1 MIFIATWLVTLLL
14 IAFPYPAFLSLALP
28 HFGFL
33 FVTWWG
39 LMRNYQL
46 SMTLLLISSL
56 PVDVLYG
63 TALGLHGLL
72 FALIAYALTLLGP
85 SIRQVN
91 WVRQSTV
98 VFVVLLI
105 ASSVSYWARTLTGQ
119 SPEFYILVLQAFV
132 SAVLW
137 SPMRWLYDVL
147 AQYTQDIGAERQCS
161 SPVSHQDGVTY

>member
-1 MIFIATWLVTLLL
+1 MIFLVTWLSTLFF
-14 IAFPYPAFLSLALP
+14 IVIPYPAWMTLALP

-56 PVDVLYG
+56 PIDVLYG
-63 TALGLHGLL
+63 TTLGLHGLL

-91 WVRQSTV
+91 WIRQSLV
-98 VFVVLLI
+98 VFGVLLI
-105 ASSVSYWARTLTGQ
+105 ASAVSYWARTLTGQ
-119 SPEFYILVLQAFV
+119 TPDFMILILQSVV
-132 SAVLW
+132 SAFLW
-137 SPMRWLYDVL
+137 SPLRWFYDMV
-147 AQYTQDIGAERQCS
+147 AQYAEGLRAQS
-161 SPVSHQDGVTY
+161 Q

>member
-1 MIFIATWLVTLLL
+1 MIFLVTWLSTLFF
-14 IAFPYPAFLSLALP
+14 IVIPYPAWMTLALP

-56 PVDVLYG
+56 PIDVLYG
-63 TALGLHGLL
+63 TTLGLHGLL

-91 WVRQSTV
+91 WIRQSLV
-98 VFVVLLI
+98 VFIVLLI
-105 ASSVSYWARTLTGQ
+105 DK
-119 SPEFYILVLQAFV
+119 ILN
-132 SAVLW
+132 
-137 SPMRWLYDVL
+137 R
-147 AQYTQDIGAERQCS
+147 
-161 SPVSHQDGVTY
+161 

>member
-1 MIFIATWLVTLLL
+1 MFNILIRTSFTFMIFISTWLVTLLL
-14 IAFPYPAFLSLALP
+14 IAFPYPAFLTLALP

-137 SPMRWLYDVL
+137 SPMRWLYDGL
-147 AQYTQDIGAERQCS
+147 AQYTQDIGAERQ
-161 SPVSHQDGVTY
+161 

>member
-1 MIFIATWLVTLLL
+1 MIFLVTWLSTLFF
-14 IAFPYPAFLSLALP
+14 IVIPYPVWMTLALP

-46 SMTLLLISSL
+46 SMTLLLVSSV
-56 PVDVLYG
+56 PIDVLYG
-63 TALGLHGLL
+63 TTLGLHGLL

-91 WVRQSTV
+91 WIRQSLV

-105 ASSVSYWARTLTGQ
+105 ASAVSYWARTLTGQ
-119 SPEFYILVLQAFV
+119 TPDFMILILQSVV
-132 SAVLW
+132 SAFLW
-137 SPMRWLYDVL
+137 SPLRWFYDMV
-147 AQYTQDIGAERQCS
+147 AQYAEGLRAQRQ
-161 SPVSHQDGVTY
+161 

>member
-1 MIFIATWLVTLLL
+1 MIFVTTWLITLLF
-14 IAFPYPAFLSLALP
+14 IAFPFPVFLNLALP

-63 TALGLHGLL
+63 TTLGLHGLL
-72 FALIAYALTLLGP
+72 FALIAYTLTLIGP

-91 WVRQSTV
+91 WVRQSVV
-98 VFVVLLI
+98 VFFVLLI
-105 ASSVSYWARTLTGQ
+105 ASALAYWARTLVGQ
-119 SPEFYILVLQAFV
+119 APDFRILVLQAV
-132 SAVLW
+132 ITSLVW
-137 SPMRWLYDVL
+137 SPMRFIYDSVANF
-147 AQYTQDIGAERQCS
+147 AQ
-161 SPVSHQDGVTY
+161 VTGNQNK

>member
-1 MIFIATWLVTLLL
+1 MIFLVTWLSTLFF
-14 IAFPYPAFLSLALP
+14 IVIPYPAWMAFALP

-56 PVDVLYG
+56 PIDVLYG
-63 TALGLHGLL
+63 TTLGLHGLL

-91 WVRQSTV
+91 WIRQSLV

-105 ASSVSYWARTLTGQ
+105 ASAVSYWARTLTGQ
-119 SPEFYILVLQAFV
+119 SPDFTILILQSVV
-132 SAVLW
+132 SAFLW
-137 SPMRWLYDVL
+137 SPLRWFYDVVARYAEGL
-147 AQYTQDIGAERQCS
+147 RAQRQ
-161 SPVSHQDGVTY
+161 

>member
-1 MIFIATWLVTLLL
+1 MIFLVTWLSTLFF
-14 IAFPYPAFLSLALP
+14 IVIPYPAWMTLALP

-39 LMRNYQL
+39 LMRNYLL

-56 PVDVLYG
+56 PIDVLYG
-63 TALGLHGLL
+63 TTLGLHGLL

-91 WVRQSTV
+91 WIRQSLV

-105 ASSVSYWARTLTGQ
+105 ASAVSYWARTLTGQ
-119 SPEFYILVLQAFV
+119 SPDFTILVLQSVV
-132 SAVLW
+132 SAFLW
-137 SPMRWLYDVL
+137 SPLRWFYDMV
-147 AQYTQDIGAERQCS
+147 AQYAEGLRAQRQ
-161 SPVSHQDGVTY
+161 

>member
-1 MIFIATWLVTLLL
+1 MIFLVTWLSTLFF
-14 IAFPYPAFLSLALP
+14 IVIPYPAWMTVALP

-56 PVDVLYG
+56 PIDVLYG
-63 TALGLHGLL
+63 TTLGLHGLL

-91 WVRQSTV
+91 WIRQSLV

-105 ASSVSYWARTLTGQ
+105 ASAVSYWARTLTGQ
-119 SPEFYILVLQAFV
+119 TPDFMILILQSVV
-132 SAVLW
+132 SAFLW
-137 SPMRWLYDVL
+137 SPLRWFYDMV
-147 AQYTQDIGAERQCS
+147 AQYAEGLRAQRQ
-161 SPVSHQDGVTY
+161 

>member
-1 MIFIATWLVTLLL
+1 MIFLVTWLSTLFF
-14 IAFPYPAFLSLALP
+14 IVIPYPAWMTLALP
-28 HFGFL
+28 QFGCL

-56 PVDVLYG
+56 PIDVLYG
-63 TALGLHGLL
+63 TTLGLHGLL

-91 WVRQSTV
+91 WIRQSLV

-105 ASSVSYWARTLTGQ
+105 ASAVSYWARTLTGQ
-119 SPEFYILVLQAFV
+119 TPDFMILILQSVV
-132 SAVLW
+132 SAFLW
-137 SPMRWLYDVL
+137 SPLRWFYDMV
-147 AQYTQDIGAERQCS
+147 AQYAEGLGAQRQ
-161 SPVSHQDGVTY
+161 

>member
-1 MIFIATWLVTLLL
+1 
-14 IAFPYPAFLSLALP
+14 
-28 HFGFL
+28 
-33 FVTWWG
+33 
-39 LMRNYQL
+39 
-46 SMTLLLISSL
+46 MTLLLISSL

-119 SPEFYILVLQAFV
+119 SPEFYILVLQAIV

-137 SPMRWLYDVL
+137 SPMRWLYDGL
-147 AQYTQDIGAERQCS
+147 AQYTQDIGAERQ
-161 SPVSHQDGVTY
+161 

>member
-1 MIFIATWLVTLLL
+1 MIFLVTWLSTLFF
-14 IAFPYPAFLSLALP
+14 IVIPYPAWMTLALP

-56 PVDVLYG
+56 PIDVLYG
-63 TALGLHGLL
+63 TTLGLHGLL

-91 WVRQSTV
+91 WIRQSLV

-105 ASSVSYWARTLTGQ
+105 ASAVSYWARTLTGQ
-119 SPEFYILVLQAFV
+119 TPDFMILILQSVV
-132 SAVLW
+132 SAFLW
-137 SPMRWLYDVL
+137 SPLRWFYDMV
-147 AQYTQDIGAERQCS
+147 AQYAEGLRAQRQ
-161 SPVSHQDGVTY
+161 

>member
-1 MIFIATWLVTLLL
+1 MIFLVTWLSTLFF
-14 IAFPYPAFLSLALP
+14 IVIPYPAWVTLALP

-56 PVDVLYG
+56 PIDVLYG
-63 TALGLHGLL
+63 TTLGLHGLL

-91 WVRQSTV
+91 WIRQSLV

-105 ASSVSYWARTLTGQ
+105 ASAVSYWARTLTGQ
-119 SPEFYILVLQAFV
+119 TPDFMILILQSVV
-132 SAVLW
+132 SAFLW
-137 SPMRWLYDVL
+137 SPLRWFYDMV
-147 AQYTQDIGAERQCS
+147 AQYAEGLRAQS
-161 SPVSHQDGVTY
+161 Q

>member
-1 MIFIATWLVTLLL
+1 MIFLVTWLSTLFF
-14 IAFPYPAFLSLALP
+14 IVIPYPAWMTLALP

-56 PVDVLYG
+56 PIDVLYG
-63 TALGLHGLL
+63 TTLGLHGLL

-91 WVRQSTV
+91 WIRQSLV

-105 ASSVSYWARTLTGQ
+105 ASAVSYWARTLTGQ
-119 SPEFYILVLQAFV
+119 SPDFTILILQSVV
-132 SAVLW
+132 SAFLW
-137 SPMRWLYDVL
+137 SPLRWFYDMV
-147 AQYTQDIGAERQCS
+147 AQYAEGLRAQRQ
-161 SPVSHQDGVTY
+161 

>member
-1 MIFIATWLVTLLL
+1 MMFVLTWLGTLLL
-14 IAFPYPAFLSLALP
+14 IAFPYPAILSLFLP

-46 SMTLLLISSL
+46 SMTLLLVSSL
-56 PVDVLYG
+56 PIDVLYG

-85 SIRQVN
+85 SVRQVN
-91 WVRQSTV
+91 WIRQSTA

-105 ASSVSYWARTLTGQ
+105 AAAVSYWARTLTGQ
-119 SPEFYILVLQAFV
+119 SPEFYPLVIQAFV
-132 SAVLW
+132 SALLW
-137 SPMRWLYDVL
+137 TPMRWLYDAL
-147 AQYTQDIGAERQCS
+147 AHYAQSFGAQRQ
-161 SPVSHQDGVTY
+161 

>member
-1 MIFIATWLVTLLL
+1 MIFLVTWLSTLFF
-14 IAFPYPAFLSLALP
+14 IVIPYPVWMTLALP

-56 PVDVLYG
+56 PIDVLYG
-63 TALGLHGLL
+63 TTLGLHGLL

-91 WVRQSTV
+91 WIRQSLV

-105 ASSVSYWARTLTGQ
+105 ASAVSYWARTLTGQ
-119 SPEFYILVLQAFV
+119 SPDFTILILQSVV
-132 SAVLW
+132 SAFLW
-137 SPMRWLYDVL
+137 SPLRWFFDMV
-147 AQYTQDIGAERQCS
+147 AQYAEGLRAQRQ
-161 SPVSHQDGVTY
+161 

>member
-1 MIFIATWLVTLLL
+1 MIFLLTWLSTLFF
-14 IAFPYPAFLSLALP
+14 IVIPYPAWMTLALP

-56 PVDVLYG
+56 PIDVLYG
-63 TALGLHGLL
+63 TTLGLHGLL

-91 WVRQSTV
+91 WIRQSLV

-105 ASSVSYWARTLTGQ
+105 ASAVSYWARTLTGQ
-119 SPEFYILVLQAFV
+119 SPNFTILILQSVV
-132 SAVLW
+132 SAFLW
-137 SPMRWLYDVL
+137 SPLRWFYDMV
-147 AQYTQDIGAERQCS
+147 AQYAEGLRAQRQ
-161 SPVSHQDGVTY
+161 

>member
-1 MIFIATWLVTLLL
+1 MIFITTWLITLFL
-14 IAFPYPAFLSLALP
+14 IAFPFPAILNLALP

-46 SMTLLLISSL
+46 SMTLLIVSSL

-63 TALGLHGLL
+63 TTLGLHGLL
-72 FALIAYALTLLGP
+72 FSLIAYTLTLLGP

-98 VFVVLLI
+98 VFFVLLI
-105 ASSVSYWARTLTGQ
+105 ASAVAYWARTLVGQ
-119 SPEFYILVLQAFV
+119 APDFYILVLQAIITALV
-132 SAVLW
+132 W
-137 SPMRWLYDVL
+137 SPMRFIYDSL
-147 AQYTQDIGAERQCS
+147 ANYVQETGNQNR
-161 SPVSHQDGVTY
+161 

>member
-1 MIFIATWLVTLLL
+1 MIFLVTWLSTLFF
-14 IAFPYPAFLSLALP
+14 IVIPYPAWMTLALP

-39 LMRNYQL
+39 LMRNYRL

-56 PVDVLYG
+56 PIDVLYG
-63 TALGLHGLL
+63 TTLGLHGLL

-91 WVRQSTV
+91 WIRQSLV

-105 ASSVSYWARTLTGQ
+105 ASAVSYWARTLTGQ
-119 SPEFYILVLQAFV
+119 TPDFMILILQSVV
-132 SAVLW
+132 SAFLW
-137 SPMRWLYDVL
+137 SPLRWFYDMV
-147 AQYTQDIGAERQCS
+147 AQYAEGLRAQS
-161 SPVSHQDGVTY
+161 Q

>member
-1 MIFIATWLVTLLL
+1 MIFIATWLVTLL
-14 IAFPYPAFLSLALP
+14 
-28 HFGFL
+28 
-33 FVTWWG
+33 

-119 SPEFYILVLQAFV
+119 SPEFYILVLQAIV

-137 SPMRWLYDVL
+137 SPMRWLYDGL
-147 AQYTQDIGAERQCS
+147 AQYTQ
-161 SPVSHQDGVTY
+161 

>member
-1 MIFIATWLVTLLL
+1 MIFLLTWLSTLFF
-14 IAFPYPAFLSLALP
+14 IVIPYPAWMTLALP

-33 FVTWWG
+33 FVTWG

-56 PVDVLYG
+56 PIDVLYG
-63 TALGLHGLL
+63 TTLGLHGLL

-91 WVRQSTV
+91 WIRQSLV

-105 ASSVSYWARTLTGQ
+105 ASAVSYWARTLTGQ
-119 SPEFYILVLQAFV
+119 SPNFTILILQSVV
-132 SAVLW
+132 SAFLW
-137 SPMRWLYDVL
+137 SPLRWFYDMV
-147 AQYTQDIGAERQCS
+147 AQYAEGLRAQRQ
-161 SPVSHQDGVTY
+161 

>member
-1 MIFIATWLVTLLL
+1 MIFVITWLITLLL
-14 IAFPYPAFLSLALP
+14 IAFPFPVFLNLALP

-63 TALGLHGLL
+63 TTLGLHGLL
-72 FALIAYALTLLGP
+72 FALIAYTLTLIGP

-91 WVRQSTV
+91 WVRQSVV
-98 VFVVLLI
+98 VFFVLLI
-105 ASSVSYWARTLTGQ
+105 ASAVAYWARTLVGQ
-119 SPEFYILVLQAFV
+119 APDFQILVLQSIITSLA
-132 SAVLW
+132 W
-137 SPMRWLYDVL
+137 SPMRFIYDSVANY
-147 AQYTQDIGAERQCS
+147 AQVAGNQNQ
-161 SPVSHQDGVTY
+161 